1 MNYDMNLIK
10 YHKNVF
16 FRIASVIL
24 IVCFTLF
31 GFTACAGTT
40 DRKDNKD
47 DNALLQHRYSTQ
59 HLRTSSYR

>member
-47 DNALLQHRYSTQ
+47 DNALLQGT
-59 HLRTSSYR
+59 